1 MRVRDLWDRVASVGV
16 AAQGAVPGLYAWGV
30 TVAPVAWSRGGPVAA
45 KVAAILA
52 PLALGAGVAGE
63 RVWGDVARI
72 VSLWAFVVASAVT
85 WAVARTGLGP
95 IHVDGPRGVA
105 GMLGWALFAFTCAGP
120 AIRGEADAEGSVGS
134 RGASSARPASA
145 RAEALYVGAGA
156 LAAAALQT
164 VGWQVAATERALLVR
179 FVALAA
185 GLAVLGAATEVA
197 LVRRA
202 ARVPRSAMSR
212 LRGATVW
219 LVALALLAVGGLLLF
234 TSA

>member
-1 MRVRDLWDRVASVGV
+1 MRARDLWDRVASAGI

-30 TVAPVAWSRGGPVAA
+30 TVAPAAWARGGPMAA
-45 KVAAILA
+45 KVAAIAA

-72 VSLWAFVVASAVT
+72 VSLWGFVVASAVT
-85 WAVARTGLGP
+85 WVLARPGLGP
-95 IHVDGPRGVA
+95 LHVDGPRGVA

-120 AIRGEADAEGSVGS
+120 ALRGGADADSATSS
-134 RGASSARPASA
+134 RGASSARGEA
-145 RAEALYVGAGA
+145 RGEALYVGTGA

-164 VGWQVAATERALLVR
+164 VGWQVAGVERALLVR

-185 GLAVLGAATEVA
+185 GIAVLGASTEVA

-202 ARVPRSAMSR
+202 PRLQRSSLSR
-212 LRGATVW
+212 LRAAMAW
-219 LVALALLAVGGLLLF
+219 LVALAILAAGGLLLF
-234 TSA
+234 TSG